1 MLKSATH
8 CVAFTGAGISTSA
21 GIGDYRGKSG
31 KWTLEDQEITEIN
44 EEESSEPPAKRRKT
58 LGMVAHQTKGYKQ
71 FTFGS

>member
-31 KWTLEDQEITEIN
+31 KWTLEDQEVTSIK

-58 LGMVAHQTKGYKQ
+58 LGTVAQGYKHLNLIA
-71 FTFGS
+71 